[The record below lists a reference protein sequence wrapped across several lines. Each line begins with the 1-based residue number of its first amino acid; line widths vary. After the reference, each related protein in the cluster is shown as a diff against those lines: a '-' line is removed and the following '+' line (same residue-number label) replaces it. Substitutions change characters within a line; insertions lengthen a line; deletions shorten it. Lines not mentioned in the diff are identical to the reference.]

1 MPRIPP
7 YADICIDVDV
17 DSASR
22 LSFDAGID
30 VDFDAGIDVHFDV
43 DSVVLYSVL

>member
-7 YADICIDVDV
+7 YADICIDVDVDV

-30 VDFDAGIDVHFDV
+30 VHFDV
-43 DSVVLYSVL
+43 GFVVLYFVL

>member
-30 VDFDAGIDVHFDV
+30 VDFDV

>member
-22 LSFDAGID
+22 LFFDAGID
-30 VDFDAGIDVHFDV
+30 VHFGAGIDVHFDV
-43 DSVVLYSVL
+43 DFVVLYFVL

>member
-7 YADICIDVDV
+7 YADICVDVDV

-30 VDFDAGIDVHFDV
+30 VHFDV
-43 DSVVLYSVL
+43 YSVVLYSVL

>member
-30 VDFDAGIDVHFDV
+30 VHFDV

>member
-7 YADICIDVDV
+7 YADTGLDVDVDV

-30 VDFDAGIDVHFDV
+30 VHFDV
-43 DSVVLYSVL
+43 YSVVLYSVL